1 MSWPLLAF
9 VLLFAEQGE
18 APSAPNPRECIQR
31 FAARGDAFA
40 ARDWKSLEQHSR
52 SYVAACQGLFGPEDI
67 ARAYVD
73 LAVATYELDKPEDS
87 LEAAEQCARAF
98 SAEPYCHVYKA
109 RALLSLG
116 RIDEGHQT
124 IQAAEEGD
132 QGGFRGDPG
141 AAWKSRQVKAPGA
154 GIPQV
159 QPGRRIPVPAA
170 PAPPVSQEPEIDK
183 LKSRRHDQAST
194 SLTLERT
201 TSTWIPARAS
211 MSTRVSML
219 KSSTLPRTRLLIRG

>member
-73 LAVATYELDKPEDS
+73 LAVATYELGKPEDS

-124 IQAAEEGD
+124 IQAAEEGIK
-132 QGGFRGDPG
+132 
-141 AAWKSRQVKAPGA
+141 AASAEIREQLGKADKSK
-154 GIPQV
+154 
-159 QPGRRIPVPAA
+159 RR
-170 PAPPVSQEPEIDK
+170 ELE
-183 LKSRRHDQAST
+183 SR
-194 SLTLERT
+194 
-201 TSTWIPARAS
+201 
-211 MSTRVSML
+211 
-219 KSSTLPRTRLLIRG
+219 KSSLEGASQYLQRLRRQFPKSQK